1 MKKYLKLSVSF
12 LAILTLSIDA
22 FGTSSDRAPHDI
34 GSTGK
39 YVIKPND
46 DPNQKVLIT
55 RAMKIAEGIDSTEKD
70 KDTGAIHNHHE
81 IAVLKDGSITGDGK
95 IVNYGDITKDF
106 ERAESG
112 STDDSYNIAQKY
124 KDTESS
130 KLTKEQDLADAAY
143 YDFAHRSSDAKKQN
157 KDLDVADID
166 RFYIAQRSVVR
177 KSDATDP
184 TGYDEE
190 KSTIIS
196 SKPRTD
202 DMVAVEL
209 RNDFEQSKAKENGA
223 FYLGDLAKRG
233 GLTSTHSSEIK
244 EEIKGS
250 FHSLRGYTKLSKE
263 QARDE
268 LTKSGYTIKS
278 EEGGVT
284 VLEKGD
290 YRTIIKSDGSIET
303 TDPNQVATLPTGQKG
318 TAFSFERK
326 GTDGA
331 YSYIPVFV
339 PEVDERLV
347 LTKTMPEGKART
359 EYESKLSSE
368 LAESRKNGSFRF
380 SEWDENDPIT
390 IYSGASSW
398 YNGVFKL
405 EHGAAIIPNTAELFG
420 GQVEIGEVPEGF
432 KNAKLFHEAIENG
445 DVTAIDAAK
454 QTAPTEF
461 EFQGGPKDEYNRP
474 DIYMNGNSSLY
485 FNTTA
490 DNDGNKIFSFYGNLH
505 GTEQD
510 RVIVQDGEIR
520 WKGDGSGYKGSLAI
534 AEGSKFEVR
543 SSDKGSSTVYEGK
556 FPNANV
562 YQIYAKTENGHKA
575 GDLVTTTEK
584 QSKIDTAGIEN
595 ITIQNGNIKLIN
607 DGIEEGGKLTLTNS
621 TLEKSSF
628 VEIAGESEVEN
639 VTVKG
644 VAVANGNM
652 KTKNL
657 TLQGGVLAV
666 QGSIE
671 TENAELGSTIAL
683 WGNSRID
690 RSLTIGN
697 GTAPGELTIRD
708 NHTLK
713 LFIDADPVA
722 GETDSVKVQSGTV
735 INAGNGVRIGGIN
748 FISSNLSSI
757 SDTKTFQVI
766 SGGTAT
772 NIPVEIGAIY
782 TGETNATFVAY
793 QDVTDF
799 ATLPT
804 PVTGGTADPD
814 SDVRYNYTHPT
825 TGTQL
830 TTQALNDSTGGW
842 IIEYAGIRY
851 YIYGSDIAG
860 YGNYVIRRTLVSNAI
875 SADNFVIP
883 IQSMHL
889 TALSDVS
896 QTFSLVSDDYG
907 YADKYQTGKF
917 GFWNKTF
924 GGKDKFETD
933 TSNDIKSTNYGTI
946 FGFDTKPVVIG
957 SGTIEFMGTIFGGVS
972 HKHMKFVYQTQDH
985 KVNQNSYIAGLK
997 GAFFNSKSS
1006 LELMGSYHLAKSDS
1020 KKSQYSANIKSH
1032 LYSFGAKAAYN
1043 FDLTNKLSLRPSL
1056 LIDYTF
1062 AKTPSYSV
1070 ISTGTTNIKNMH
1082 RFDLV
1087 PELSLNGKFGQ
1098 WKTNIF
1104 ANYHQR
1110 FGSKGTYTFRGTEH
1124 KDMTKKNYIEF
1135 GAGINRVSLDNKT
1148 KVALKLS
1155 KKTSGIK
1162 GIKASLN
1169 IGFKF

>member
-22 FGTSSDRAPHDI
+22 FGTSSDGVSHNI

-39 YVIKPND
+39 YVIKAND

-55 RAMKIAEGIDSTEKD
+55 RAMKIAKGIDSTEKD

-106 ERAESG
+106 ERAELG

-130 KLTKEQDLADAAY
+130 KLTKEEDLADAAY

-157 KDLDVADID
+157 ENLDVADID
-166 RFYIAQRSVVR
+166 RFYIAQRAVVR
-177 KSDATDP
+177 KSDETDP
-184 TGYDEE
+184 ARYDKE

-196 SKPRTD
+196 SKPKTD

-223 FYLGDLAKRG
+223 FYLGNLAKSG

-250 FHSLRGYTKLSKE
+250 FHSLTGYESIDAENMLEQNGYTKSVANTFKKHTYT
-263 QARDE
+263 A
-268 LTKSGYTIKS
+268 TIK
-278 EEGGVT
+278 GN
-284 VLEKGD
+284 
-290 YRTIIKSDGSIET
+290 IIKTD
-303 TDPNQVATLPTGQKG
+303 DPNLVATLPTGQKG

-326 GTDGA
+326 ETDGT

-420 GQVEIGEVPEGF
+420 GRMEIGKVPEGF

-556 FPNANV
+556 FPNANI
-562 YQIYAKTENGHKA
+562 YQIYATEENGHKA

-584 QSKIDTAGIEN
+584 QSKIDTVGIEN
-595 ITIQNGNIKLIN
+595 ITIQNGNVLLIN
-607 DGIEEGGKLTLTNS
+607 EGEESGGKITLTNS
-621 TLEKSSF
+621 TLERSSF
-628 VEIAGESEVEN
+628 VEIAGESEVED

-697 GTAPGELTIRD
+697 STSAGELTIRD

-713 LFIDADPVA
+713 LFIDAEPA
-722 GETDSVKVQSGTV
+722 TGRTDGIKVQSGTV

-748 FISSNLSSI
+748 FINSNLSSI
-757 SDTKTFQVI
+757 SDSKTFQVI

-814 SDVRYNYTHPT
+814 SDVRYNYSAPT

-830 TTQALNDSTGGW
+830 TTRALNDSTGGW
-842 IIEYAGIRY
+842 IIEYVGTKY

-860 YGNYVIRRTLVSNAI
+860 YGNYVIQKTLVSNAI

-883 IQSMHL
+883 VQSMHL

-946 FGFDTKPVVIG
+946 FGFDAKPVVIG
-957 SGTIEFMGTIFGGVS
+957 SGTTEFMGTIFGGIF

-997 GAFFNSKSS
+997 GSFFNSKSS
-1006 LELMGSYHLAKSDS
+1006 LELMGSYHLVKSDS

-1148 KVALKLS
+1148 NVALKLS